1 MTLLLS
7 RPSETPA
14 QAQASFGPFGN
25 QIGSHRK
32 SSAALDNRLAAASL
46 SQTPLPDKC
55 DLANLLYGFTIA
67 YQLRDLC
74 WEKQWMVWQRL
85 ETLPRFPFLVA
96 HGAGWGEGGG
106 WNGRYGSSG
115 WKTHNSLLVL
125 WSISWQIGGHYHSIR
140 GYCDGRW
147 AIELKFSVGNLLAAS
162 YFKCLVKK
170 KFGIGLVLKICRLIE
185 KVSRPLRYIK
195 DFLLNVEKEDF

>member
-1 MTLLLS
+1 MWPGKSALWVHDCIPIAGFVLRKTMNGL
-7 RPSETPA
+7 A
-14 QAQASFGPFGN
+14 KAGDFASFPFSGRAR
-25 QIGSHRK
+25 GRVG
-32 SSAALDNRLAAASL
+32 R
-46 SQTPLPDKC
+46 
-55 DLANLLYGFTIA
+55 
-67 YQLRDLC
+67 
-74 WEKQWMVWQRL
+74 
-85 ETLPRFPFLVA
+85 
-96 HGAGWGEGGG
+96 GGG